1 MVERKRPLGVCTG
14 QRISPGKH
22 ALAKHLRRNMTKAER
37 VFWDAVRNNK
47 VMGLQFRRQQVIDG
61 YIADFYCNQMRLV
74 VELDG
79 EVHDKQ
85 KEYDQHREDVIKR
98 RDIRVLRFRNEEV
111 LSDIGKVIAEIEKA
125 YNTMR
130 GL

>member
-1 MVERKRPLGVCTG
+1 MAERKRLPGVCTG

-37 VFWDAVRNNK
+37 VFWNAVRNNK

-61 YIADFYCNQMRLV
+61 FIADFYCNKMRLA

-79 EVHDKQ
+79 EIHDRQ
-85 KEYDQHREDVIKR
+85 KEYDRHREDVMKR
-98 RDIRVLRFRNEEV
+98 RDIRVMRFRNEEV
-111 LSDIGKVIAEIEKA
+111 LNDIGKVIAEIETA
-125 YNTMR
+125 YENIR
-130 GL
+130 EH